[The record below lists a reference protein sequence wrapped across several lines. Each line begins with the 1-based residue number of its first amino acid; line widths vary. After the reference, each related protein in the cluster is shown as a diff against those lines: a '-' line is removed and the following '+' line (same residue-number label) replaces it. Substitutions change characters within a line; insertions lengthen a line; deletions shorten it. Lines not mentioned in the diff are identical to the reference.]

1 MKKMTENKTK
11 LVSARVTEAEYNV
24 LKKKADEQGV
34 TISQVII
41 GATVKSNTI
50 SALMT
55 RNTVSLI
62 KSISAECKELR
73 ADYNLLRSS
82 CKAENLENCIKRI
95 DSIEMEMDE
104 LWQSLR

>member
-1 MKKMTENKTK
+1 MVKKGENKTK

-73 ADYNLLRSS
+73 ADYNLLRQDIFASDLYRSMSALSPSS
-82 CKAENLENCIKRI
+82 YN
-95 DSIEMEMDE
+95 EMTRG
-104 LWQSLR
+104 LIIL